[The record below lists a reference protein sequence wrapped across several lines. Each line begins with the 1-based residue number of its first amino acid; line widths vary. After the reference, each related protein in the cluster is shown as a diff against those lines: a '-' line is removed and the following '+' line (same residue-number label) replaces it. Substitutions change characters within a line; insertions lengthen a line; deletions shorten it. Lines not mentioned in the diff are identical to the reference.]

1 MVKNY
6 IRPGIVRE
14 VRCECETAFLT
25 GSVVDSIAA
34 VESTG
39 QEVKEYD
46 FSDDTSFN
54 HNWE

>member
-1 MVKNY
+1 MRKTFTSPC
-6 IRPGIVRE
+6 IMQE
-14 VRCECETAFLT
+14 VRLHTESSFLA
-25 GSVVDSIAA
+25 SVVDSIAA

-39 QEVKEYD
+39 QEVREYD